1 MGHNNITV
9 VWKAEKKFLRTCFLD
24 YAFFADMCFADM
36 FFADMCC
43 LINGKIV
50 AQKGISYAQGPGSDQ
65 SA

>member
-1 MGHNNITV
+1 MGHNKITV
-9 VWKAEKKFLRTCFLD
+9 VWKANNKLFADVFFGLCFL
-24 YAFFADMCFADM
+24 CRHM
-36 FFADMCC
+36 FSRHMR